1 MTRCLPAIA
10 AALLLLG
17 FGVAEG
23 KWTNRWHQS
32 HAAEDAGRRLAEIP
46 LTLGEWQGTSG
57 ELDPRQAVKAELSG
71 SILRQYT
78 HKSNGTTL
86 TVLLVCGRPGPV
98 SVHTPDVCF
107 AGSGF
112 TM

>member
-10 AALLLLG
+10 AACLLVG

-23 KWTNRWHQS
+23 FWTDRWHQS
-32 HAAEDAGRRLAEIP
+32 HAAYDAGRQLAGLP
-46 LTLGEWQGTSG
+46 LAVGDWEGAGG
-57 ELDPRQAVKAELSG
+57 ELDPRQVVKAELTG
-71 SILRQYT
+71 SILRQYAN
-78 HKSNGTTL
+78 KSNGTTV

-107 AGSGF
+107 VGSGF